1 MAEEMALEYEYLI
14 RAAFNCGRRGVAGAN
29 ADIYRG
35 LEREASLADS
45 GQGNPFE
52 LGLIMGRVVAY
63 IENALKTVEKEHSSD
78 EVFTKKIRECLSL
91 IMSDPTM
98 AKIDDCVS
106 QARDAFKSVGLF

>member
-14 RAAFNCGRRGVAGAN
+14 RAAFNCGRCGVAGAN

-52 LGLIMGRVVAY
+52 L
-63 IENALKTVEKEHSSD
+63 D
-78 EVFTKKIRECLSL
+78 
-91 IMSDPTM
+91 
-98 AKIDDCVS
+98 
-106 QARDAFKSVGLF
+106 